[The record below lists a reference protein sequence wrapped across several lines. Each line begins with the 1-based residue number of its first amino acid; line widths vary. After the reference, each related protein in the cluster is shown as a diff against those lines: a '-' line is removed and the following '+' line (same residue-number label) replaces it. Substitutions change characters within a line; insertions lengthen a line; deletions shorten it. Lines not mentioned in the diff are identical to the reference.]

1 MKGRKGVI
9 SVITVTRFNKTQLVI
24 NADWIET
31 VESTPDTVITL
42 TNGKKFVV
50 AETVEE
56 IIELVI
62 KYKHKTYFLDRII
75 NSNLQNDDK

>member
-1 MKGRKGVI
+1 M
-9 SVITVTRFNKTQLVI
+9 ITVTRFNKTQFVI

-56 IIELVI
+56 VIDLVI
-62 KYKHKTYFLDRII
+62 KYKHKTIFLDRLI
-75 NSNLQNDDK
+75 NTCPKNDDN

>member
-1 MKGRKGVI
+1 M
-9 SVITVTRFNKTQLVI
+9 ITVTRFNKTQFVI

-56 IIELVI
+56 VIDLVI
-62 KYKHKTYFLDRII
+62 KYKHKTIFLDSLI
-75 NSNLQNDDK
+75 NTCPKNDDN

>member
-1 MKGRKGVI
+1 M
-9 SVITVTRFNKTQLVI
+9 ITVTRFNKTQFVI

-56 IIELVI
+56 VIDLVI
-62 KYKHKTYFLDRII
+62 KYKHKTFFLDRLI
-75 NSNLQNDDK
+75 NTCPKNDDN